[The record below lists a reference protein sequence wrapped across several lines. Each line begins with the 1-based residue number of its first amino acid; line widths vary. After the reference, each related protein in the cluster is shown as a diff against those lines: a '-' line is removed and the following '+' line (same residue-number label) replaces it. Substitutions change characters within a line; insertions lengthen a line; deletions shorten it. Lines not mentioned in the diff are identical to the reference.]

1 MRDFFIREIRREE
14 IPLLEDFLYEAIFIP
29 EDYTGKLERNI
40 IYVVPQLYAAIDKF
54 GTKPD
59 DDCLVAE
66 ADGRVV
72 GAVWVRI
79 EEEYGHIDDETP
91 SFSISVLKEYR
102 GRGIGTALMTNMIE
116 RLRKKGYQRASLGVS
131 KKNYAVRM
139 YEKVGFRIV
148 GDGADET
155 EYLMIYEFWKK

>member
-1 MRDFFIREIRREE
+1 MENFIIREIRQEE
-14 IPLLEDFLYEAIFIP
+14 IPLLDDFLYEAIFIP
-29 EDYTGKLERNI
+29 DDYKGKLERDI
-40 IYVVPQLYAAIDKF
+40 IYMVPQLYAAIDKF
-54 GTKPD
+54 GTKPE

-66 ADGRVV
+66 ADGRVI

-102 GRGIGTALMTNMIE
+102 GRGIGTALMANMIE
-116 RLRKKGYQRASLGVS
+116 RLRGKGCKRASLGVS
-131 KKNYAVRM
+131 KKNYAVKM
-139 YEKVGFRIV
+139 YEKVGFRII

-155 EYLMIYEFWKK
+155 EYLMLYEFGKE